1 MTRERRE
8 GGRQNGGG
16 WEGEEG
22 MRVESSPHKDATRV
36 SEATSAVPAPGAI

>member
-1 MTRERRE
+1 MTREGRE
-8 GGRQNGGG
+8 GGRQDGGG

-22 MRVESSPHKDATRV
+22 MRVESSPHKDATHV